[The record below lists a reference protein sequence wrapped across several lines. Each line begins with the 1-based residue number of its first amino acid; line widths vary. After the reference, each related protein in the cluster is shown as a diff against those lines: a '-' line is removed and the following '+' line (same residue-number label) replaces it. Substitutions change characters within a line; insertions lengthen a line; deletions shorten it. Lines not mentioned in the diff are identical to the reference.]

1 MVIISKSFTEE
12 YEIHKK
18 NFQSSYR
25 NGMDI
30 SGKGK
35 YFDKQV
41 ADDEEEDLNVVDDS
55 EDNSNQS
62 SSGTTVR
69 DVHEAREKY
78 KKSILHRYLADSVD
92 AVNTLQDDKKNTSEN
107 SENKDSIEGPS
118 PNIDSEEKS
127 PSKNVKSPNCRKR
140 KISDSSDDNE
150 EKILKTQNR
159 GRHNITNSRSLDS
172 VADYPNSNSSSNS
185 SYIRRKSTHQG
196 KSSSS
201 TNQSR

>member
-1 MVIISKSFTEE
+1 MLLKSFIEE

-41 ADDEEEDLNVVDDS
+41 IDDDEEDLNVVDDS

-92 AVNTLQDDKKNTSEN
+92 AVNTLQDDKKNTSKN
-107 SENKDSIEGPS
+107 SENKDSIKGPG
-118 PNIDSEEKS
+118 PDKDSEEKS
-127 PSKNVKSPNCRKR
+127 PRKDDKYPNCRKR
-140 KISDSSDDNE
+140 KISESSDDTE
-150 EKILKTQNR
+150 EKIQKTQNR
-159 GRHNITNSRSLDS
+159 SRNNITNSRSLDS
-172 VADYPNSNSSSNS
+172 VADYPNSNSSSNTS
-185 SYIRRKSTHQG
+185 SIRRKSTHQE

>member
-1 MVIISKSFTEE
+1 
-12 YEIHKK
+12 
-18 NFQSSYR
+18 
-25 NGMDI
+25 MDI

-41 ADDEEEDLNVVDDS
+41 GDDEEEDLNVVDDS

-92 AVNTLQDDKKNTSEN
+92 AVNALQDDKNDTSKNT
-107 SENKDSIEGPS
+107 ENKNSIKGPYPS
-118 PNIDSEEKS
+118 NDSEEKS
-127 PSKNVKSPNCRKR
+127 PSKNVKSLSCRKR
-140 KISDSSDDNE
+140 KISDSSDDND
-150 EKILKTQNR
+150 EKMKKTQNR

-172 VADYPNSNSSSNS
+172 VADYPNSNSSSNTS
-185 SYIRRKSTHQG
+185 SIRRKSTQHG

-201 TNQSR
+201 TNESR